1 MVERE
6 QGGTNAGDSDEDDSE
21 SSPKN
26 RTGRFSLIHRG
37 GTRVEVSDPILL
49 PVGVGTDKPWLCAVK
64 LLGAKKGGDDD
75 DSDQQVTQTLLVRT
89 GRGNTPEE
97 AQRDAMAQLSL
108 MYGTPT
114 AAPPSVVIT
123 RKPSEPP
130 PPPPATAKK
139 GVWGFL
145 SGLFGKRK

>member
-6 QGGTNAGDSDEDDSE
+6 QRGRTTSDHDDDADE

-64 LLGAKKGGDDD
+64 LLGAKKRDDD
-75 DSDQQVTQTLLVRT
+75 DESEQNVTQTLLVRT

-123 RKPSEPP
+123 RKHSEPP
-130 PPPPATAKK
+130 PPAATKR
-139 GVWGFL
+139 GIWSFL
-145 SGLFGKRK
+145 TGLFGKGK

>member
-6 QGGTNAGDSDEDDSE
+6 NDGSVEDESDEN
-21 SSPKN
+21 SPKN
-26 RTGRFSLIHRG
+26 RTGRFSLTHRG

-49 PVGVGTDKPWLCAVK
+49 PVGIGTDRPWLCAVK
-64 LLGAKKGGDDD
+64 LLGPKK
-75 DSDQQVTQTLLVRT
+75 SDEEEAADQGVTQTLLVRT

-130 PPPPATAKK
+130 PAPPAEKK
-139 GVWGFL
+139 GFWSFL
-145 SGLFGKRK
+145 AGIFGKGK